1 MCKTIN
7 KMKMLKLISII
18 SCLPLLLLLHS
29 CNNEPKK
36 EDFIGKYHI
45 DKTVP
50 VDTTSTTLLK
60 VKQTANWMISFEEH
74 SNFELAGTG
83 KSVVGYWGL
92 EKINDKEYKLTL
104 QGGGWT
110 IFGRFDGTSMY
121 FDKPYKMFD
130 TLFSYVT
137 FTRVRK

>member
-1 MCKTIN
+1 MCKTTN
-7 KMKMLKLISII
+7 KMIMLKLIFII
-18 SCLPLLLLLHS
+18 SCLPLLSLLHS
-29 CNNEPKK
+29 CNNQPKK
-36 EDFIGKYHI
+36 EDFIAKYHI

-50 VDTTSTTLLK
+50 VDTTLKTLLK

-83 KSVVGYWGL
+83 KSVVGYWGI
-92 EKINDKEYKLTL
+92 EKINDNEYKLVL

-110 IFGRFDGTSMY
+110 IYGRFDGTSMY

-130 TLFSYVT
+130 SLFSQVT
-137 FTRVRK
+137 FTRARK